1 MSAESGW
8 AIAVGAAAGM
18 LGWVV
23 GLGEVLWPQHPQ
35 LALFF
40 IAAGVSIVSSMI
52 LSRNHRRSI
61 QKSTVPLGG

>member
-8 AIAVGAAAGM
+8 AAAVGAAAGT

-40 IAAGVSIVSSMI
+40 IAAGVAIVSSMT
-52 LSRNHRRSI
+52 LNRNHRKGL
-61 QKSTVPLGG
+61 QKSAVRLGG

>member
-8 AIAVGAAAGM
+8 AIAVGAAAGL

-35 LALFF
+35 LAL
-40 IAAGVSIVSSMI
+40 ILVAAGVAIVSVMI
-52 LSRNHRRSI
+52 LNRNLRRSI
-61 QKSTVPLGG
+61 EKSAVRLEG

>member
-23 GLGEVLWPQHPQ
+23 GLGEILWPQRPK

-40 IAAGVSIVSSMI
+40 IAAGVATVSSMI
-52 LSRNHRRSI
+52 LNRNL
-61 QKSTVPLGG
+61 QKSAIRLGG